1 MGEVKSPGPTLHWS
15 QPTQEGGALAS
26 YELRLRG
33 TAGPGV
39 AAALGEFDVHVERD
53 STIVIAELP
62 DQAALHGLLDRIRD
76 LGIEIVELRQI
87 DTRRNAS

>member
-1 MGEVKSPGPTLHWS
+1 M
-15 QPTQEGGALAS
+15 AS

-39 AAALGEFDVHVERD
+39 AAALGEFDVHVEPE
-53 STIVIAELP
+53 STVVTAELP

-76 LGIEIVELRQI
+76 LGVEIIEFRQV
-87 DTRRNAS
+87 DTRRSTC